1 MHELLLHAPVP
12 TVRHAQVL
20 SILAGIAAMEPQ
32 PFHEKHMIYKPTRP
46 ATRAVKPVG
55 GSQTLQSSN
64 PTQASQGDLYYLHL
78 VEDLVEKRPGE
89 ANDGTGEEE
98 KPDGDVVM
106 GEGQN
111 EGEEYSRLIL
121 KDETNVPNDC
131 SHDGRALVKQS
142 YSQIITTSSIA
153 N

>member
-1 MHELLLHAPVP
+1 MHELLLYALVP
-12 TVRHAQVL
+12 TARHAQVL

-32 PFHEKHMIYKPTRP
+32 QFHEQHMIYKPTRP

-64 PTQASQGDLYYLHL
+64 PTQAPQGDLYYLHF
-78 VEDLVEKRPGE
+78 VEDLVEKRRGE
-89 ANDGTGEEE
+89 ADDTGEEE

-111 EGEEYSRLIL
+111 EGEEINGMPEVRPIPYSEFI
-121 KDETNVPNDC
+121 DQFA
-131 SHDGRALVKQS
+131 H
-142 YSQIITTSSIA
+142 
-153 N
+153 